1 MQKEGLTHVDRCIAV
16 DNYFADPQSSG
27 FFLILPTREKL
38 PFASAK
44 SQFRLLYF
52 DLGIFC
58 NVSLL
63 VLFICFVAV

>member
-1 MQKEGLTHVDRCIAV
+1 MDRCIAV
-16 DNYFADPQSSG
+16 DNYFADPQSIG
-27 FFLILPTREKL
+27 FFLILPSREKL

-44 SQFRLLYF
+44 SQLRLLYF

-58 NVSLL
+58 NVSPL